1 MTEKDIVREIMKNK
15 GISQKELAKLL
26 GYNTQSGVAERL
38 AGKSMRVDT
47 FVSFLEVL
55 GYKLVV
61 VSNSPNKDKSKWV
74 VRDNVEEEASE

>member
-26 GYNTQSGVAERL
+26 GYKTQSGVAERL

>member
-1 MTEKDIVREIMKNK
+1 MTEKDIIREILKNK
-15 GISQKELAKLL
+15 AISQKELAKLL

-47 FVSFLEVL
+47 FVSFLDVL

-74 VRDNVEEEASE
+74 VRDNSEEEVEE